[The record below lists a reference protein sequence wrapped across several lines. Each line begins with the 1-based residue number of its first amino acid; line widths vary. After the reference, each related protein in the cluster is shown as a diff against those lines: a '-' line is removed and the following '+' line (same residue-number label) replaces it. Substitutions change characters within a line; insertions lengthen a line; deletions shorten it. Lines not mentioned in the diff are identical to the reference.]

1 MAVIK
6 RPSGNGGL
14 RSANVNFC
22 QLCLGIFVGAFG
34 MNLWIGQDAYAGN
47 DMATSLIQ
55 QIPRDGSPMIKST
68 DRKFDVP
75 SVRSSASDETKGW
88 HPIHVFYG
96 EKEGL
101 FNDAPEYIKESQQSY
116 AQVGQDSIILDLL
129 GSNGYFIDLA
139 ANDALD
145 LTNTLAL
152 ERKGWTGL
160 CVEPNSVYWYGL
172 SHRKC
177 TVVGALVAGTKS
189 EQVKVKFRGVFG
201 GIVGKLDNRL
211 ANRKKEPDAP
221 ESTRYTTPIKEVLN
235 RFQVPTSIDYMS
247 LDVEGSEFEIMKDFP
262 FETYTIR
269 VLTVERPNKK
279 LKTLLEEKGYIYLAE
294 LATWGEFLWCHKSTG
309 FTSDH
314 EKIKLIKPR

>member
-6 RPSGNGGL
+6 RTNLNGRLGNT
-14 RSANVNFC
+14 NFNLF
-22 QLCLGIFVGAFG
+22 QLCLGILLGAFG
-34 MNLWIGQDAYAGN
+34 INLWIDQDAPIETT
-47 DMATSLIQ
+47 TSWLSQ
-55 QIPRDGSPMIKST
+55 LPPYGDS
-68 DRKFDVP
+68 
-75 SVRSSASDETKGW
+75 KGW

-101 FNDAPEYIKESQQSY
+101 FNDAPASIKSSQESF
-116 AQVGQDSIILDLL
+116 AQVGQDSIVLDLI

-152 ERKGWTGL
+152 ESKGWAGL
-160 CVEPNSVYWYGL
+160 CVEPNSAYWYGL

-189 EQVKVKFRGVFG
+189 EQMKVKFRGVFG

-211 ANRKKEPDAP
+211 ANRKKEPDAS
-221 ESTRYTTPIKEVLN
+221 EVTRYTAPISEVLN
-235 RFQVPTSIDYMS
+235 KFQVPRTIDYMS
-247 LDVEGSEFEIMKDFP
+247 LDVEGSEYEIMKDFP

-269 VLTVERPNKK
+269 LLTVESPNKQ
-279 LKTLLEEKGYIYLAE
+279 LKALLQEKGYLYLAE
-294 LATWGEFLWCHKSTG
+294 IATWGEYLWCHKSTG
-309 FTSDH
+309 FTPDH
-314 EKIKLIKPR
+314 EQIKAIKSTT